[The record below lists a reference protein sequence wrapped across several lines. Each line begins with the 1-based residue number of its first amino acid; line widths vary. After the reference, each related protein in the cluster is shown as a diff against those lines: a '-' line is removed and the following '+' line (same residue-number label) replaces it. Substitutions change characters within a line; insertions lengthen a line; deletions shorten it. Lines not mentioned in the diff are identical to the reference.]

1 LISVAFF
8 HVESVAYQ
16 HNLEIG
22 RLVVF
27 QVRYGALVLLLLE
40 RGGVGKAVFYRSQDA
55 GLLFL

>member
-1 LISVAFF
+1 L

-40 RGGVGKAVFYRSQDA
+40 RGGVGKAVFYRPQDA